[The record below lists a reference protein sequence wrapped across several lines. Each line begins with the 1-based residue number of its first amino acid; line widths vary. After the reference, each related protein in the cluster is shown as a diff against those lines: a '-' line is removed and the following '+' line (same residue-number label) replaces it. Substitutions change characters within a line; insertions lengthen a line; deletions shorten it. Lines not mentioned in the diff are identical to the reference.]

1 LRRNPL
7 PIVLDDAEVD
17 TVRANELALAY
28 RSGQADLLPELFDAV
43 RPILLTALAR
53 YGAEGRALPPS
64 LELADVVQQSWLVLD
79 SLARRWDPSGGDFP
93 AYARSGFLW
102 GLWRYVRTQSGRQ
115 RARDVEV
122 EQVPHDDLLEQ
133 LREQPGTDGRIWER
147 DLILAQMLDELD
159 PLPRRALL
167 LHLLGEQSFDQIGQ
181 ALQIGTTGAYRE
193 YRRALERLRIE
204 SGLEVP
210 AVDAAAGPGAT
221 GRPGDERA
229 LRRLV
234 AALHEGADAEG
245 RLPGRS
251 WLRAHTGLSELRLAH
266 LIGLLVERGCIEGRS
281 ARRAGR
287 LVEATPEA
295 TLERA
300 EGRR

>member
-1 LRRNPL
+1 MTRNLL
-7 PIVLDDAEVD
+7 PIVLDDSEVD

-28 RSGQADLLPELFDAV
+28 RGGQTDLLPELFNAV

-53 YGAEGRALPPS
+53 YGADGRALPPS

-93 AYARSGFLW
+93 AYARSGFRW
-102 GLWRYVRTQSGRQ
+102 GLWRYVRTQSGSQ

-122 EQVPHDDLLEQ
+122 EQVPHDELLEQ
-133 LREQPGTDGRIWER
+133 LRQQPGTDGRIWER
-147 DLILAQMLDELD
+147 DLILAELLDELD

-167 LHLLGEQSFDQIGQ
+167 LHLLGERSFDQIGQ

-193 YRRALERLRIE
+193 YRRALDRLRLE
-204 SGLEVP
+204 SGLEAP
-210 AVDAAAGPGAT
+210 AIDAVT
-221 GRPGDERA
+221 VRPGHERA

-251 WLRAHTGLSELRLAH
+251 WLRAHTGLSELRLAR

-281 ARRAGR
+281 ARRAGH

-295 TLERA
+295 TL
-300 EGRR
+300 RRVGSESG